1 MRTFRSVEEMKAALG
16 RELGPGE
23 WLQVTQDRID
33 AFARV
38 TGDDQWIHVDPERA
52 ARELPAGRT
61 VAHGFL
67 TLSLIP
73 YLRRQLWH
81 LQSAVR
87 AVNYGLERV
96 RFPAPVMVNDR
107 IRLSQVLTAVEP
119 SGDGFRLQFHSVVDV
134 ADGEKPACVADM
146 LALVYERP

>member
-1 MRTFRSVEEMKAALG
+1 MHRFKSVDEMKAELG
-16 RELGPGE
+16 RELGSSD

-52 ARELPAGRT
+52 ARELPERRT

-81 LQSAVR
+81 LDSVVR
-87 AVNYGLERV
+87 AINYGLERV
-96 RFPAPVMVNDR
+96 RFPAPVFVDDR
-107 IRLSQVLTAVEP
+107 IRLVQTLTAVEP
-119 SGDGFRLQFHSVVDV
+119 SGAGFRLQFHSIVEI
-134 ADGEKPACVADM
+134 AGGEKPACVADM
-146 LALVYERP
+146 IAVVYER